1 MFGAGF
7 RLQILGRTTPLFI
20 SLGIAEPEHGG
31 LKVTLMPNGN
41 LLAPVPCYGLMENV
55 GILLLYSCIPP

>member
-7 RLQILGRTTPLFI
+7 RLQILGRTTSLFI
-20 SLGIAEPEHGG
+20 NLDMVELEHGG
-31 LKVTLMPNGN
+31 LKVTLMRNGN

-55 GILLLYSCIPP
+55 SNLMLYSFILS